1 MSNIFQIIH
10 ITDQFEA
17 PNRRNIEE
25 PKVILTFNPL
35 FFSTVYES
43 WRHFCVRRPLK
54 FSESTKSKS
63 KTTKQD
69 YLLKKY
75 ARIKFL
81 TVNIVKCY
89 VLKFAPICF
98 LLCMAAAIPFAIK
111 AVLQKID
118 TVVSL
123 TEKAYRWRIYLLY
136 CSRIECVGPIFAPP
150 LLMFS
155 CRTNVWLTT
164 VVPLLML

>member
-1 MSNIFQIIH
+1 MSKIYQIIN
-10 ITDQFEA
+10 IIGQFEA

-35 FFSTVYES
+35 LYES

-54 FSESTKSKS
+54 FSQSTKSRS
-63 KTTKQD
+63 KTTKHD
-69 YLLKKY
+69 L
-75 ARIKFL
+75 RIKFL

-98 LLCMAAAIPFAIK
+98 ILCMAAAIPFAIK
-111 AVLQKID
+111 AVLLKID

-123 TEKAYRWRIYLLY
+123 TEKAYIYGVY
-136 CSRIECVGPIFAPP
+136 ICSIPVG
-150 LLMFS
+150 
-155 CRTNVWLTT
+155 
-164 VVPLLML
+164 